1 MISNYAG
8 QGWSGVMS
16 LAFVP
21 VYIHYLG
28 IESYGLIGLFAIL
41 QGWLTLFDMG
51 MTPTLNREMARFTA
65 GAYDS
70 KSIRDLLRT
79 LEILCLIIAI
89 AILIGIW
96 LASDWLAAGWLQ
108 SVDLSKEVIAK
119 SIAIIGWVSALR
131 FIEGIYR
138 GAILGLQKHVL
149 LNILI
154 AFFSTLRAVG
164 AVGVLEW
171 WSATIDSYFIW
182 QGIVSVLTVLTFSIL
197 THKSL
202 PECQQKPR
210 FSLESLSNV
219 RRFAG
224 GMMATTLLA
233 LLLTQV
239 DKILLSRLLNLTEFG
254 YYVLAGSIAGSL
266 SMLIGPLA
274 QSIYPAMSKL
284 AAQNDEKNLISV
296 YHNATQLLAVLL
308 IPIVLTVCFYAQE
321 IIYVWSG
328 DQLLA
333 KNTADILSVM
343 IVGSLLNGI
352 MSIPYM
358 LQLAYGWSNFALKL
372 NFIAVLILV
381 PSIFYVVPKF
391 GGLGSAWIWLLLN
404 LGYITFSIHFM
415 HMRILPKEKWR
426 WYFSDLIAPSFGSI
440 IALLLLWP
448 MQPNVMTSR
457 FTWLIFLVVS
467 VILAIVISAA
477 LADRIRPRIIA
488 AYRLLK

>member
-1 MISNYAG
+1 MIANYAG

-51 MTPTLNREMARFTA
+51 MTPTLNREMARFSA
-65 GAYDS
+65 GTYDS

-79 LEILCLIIAI
+79 LEISCLIIAI
-89 AILIGIW
+89 AILVGIW

-108 SVDLSKEVIAK
+108 SVDLSKEMIAK
-119 SIAIIGWVSALR
+119 SIAIISWVSALR

-164 AVGVLEW
+164 AVGVLAL
-171 WSATIDSYFIW
+171 WSATIDYFFIW

-210 FSLESLSNV
+210 FSLASLNNV

-274 QSIYPAMSKL
+274 QSIYPQMSKL
-284 AAQNDEKNLISV
+284 AAQNDEQNLISV

-308 IPIVLTVCFYAQE
+308 IPIVLTVCFYARE
-321 IIYVWSG
+321 VIYVWSG

-333 KNTADILSVM
+333 KNTAGILSVM
-343 IVGSLLNGI
+343 IVGSSLHGI

-358 LQLAYGWSNFALKL
+358 LQLAYGWTDFAFKL
-372 NFIAVLILV
+372 NFFAVIILV
-381 PSIFYVVPKF
+381 PAIILLVPKL
-391 GGLGSAWIWLLLN
+391 GGSGAAWIWLLLN
-404 LGYITFSIHFM
+404 IAYITIGIHLM
-415 HMRILPKEKWR
+415 HKRLIPKEKWC
-426 WYFSDLIAPSFGSI
+426 WYYWDLFVPTLGALVVLFMLWVIRPSEISGR
-440 IALLLLWP
+440 L
-448 MQPNVMTSR
+448 N
-457 FTWLIFLVVS
+457 WLIFLSVC
-467 VILAIVISAA
+467 VILSLCVSAIFAN
-477 LADRIRPRIIA
+477 RIRPRFKI
-488 AYRLLK
+488 